1 MNLMK
6 IAHVP
11 PVVVGLDAMVSD
23 AVHLMV
29 ENAVGAV
36 AVVDSQ
42 GLLKGIFSERDV
54 LRKVVH
60 YNMRPEMTRVAE
72 VMTGSVESI
81 DADTAPEDALRTM
94 VDRHFRHLP
103 IVDGRGHVQGI
114 LSIRNILQNR
124 VEELE
129 DSISSITSYY
139 AADGP
144 GG

>member
-11 PVVVGLDAMVSD
+11 PVVVDLDASVAD
-23 AVHLMV
+23 AVKAMV
-29 ENAVGAV
+29 DNSVGAV
-36 AVVDSQ
+36 AVVNQ

-54 LRKVVH
+54 IKKVIYH
-60 YNMRPEMTRVAE
+60 NLPAERTPVAE
-72 VMTGSVESI
+72 VMTAEVESI
-81 DADTAPEDALRTM
+81 REEMPPAEALRLM

-103 IVDGRGHVQGI
+103 IVDGEGKVLGI
-114 LSIRNILQNR
+114 LSIRNLLQNL

-129 DSISSITSYY
+129 DSVNSLTSYFG
-139 AADGP
+139 ADGP